1 MAGNHPPTNNGQSS
15 EQIDRLLERMD
26 IITRN
31 MTDSRSTSVNS
42 PPTGDKLTFT
52 LSQIASGFFAIIAV
66 GGAVLGAWNN
76 INGQVMSQKVSTD
89 LILEQIKKDITE
101 LKESN
106 KLNQAKTD
114 TEATHT
120 QESITNLSHRVD
132 ELDNSVS
139 QMYNRTRMKDK

>member
-1 MAGNHPPTNNGQSS
+1 
-15 EQIDRLLERMD
+15 
-26 IITRN
+26 
-31 MTDSRSTSVNS
+31 MTDSRNIPTTSQA
-42 PPTGDKLTFT
+42 TGDKLTFT
-52 LSQIASGFFAIIAV
+52 LSQIASGFFAILAV

-89 LILEQIKKDITE
+89 LIIEQLKKDITE

-114 TEATHT
+114 TEASHVR
-120 QESITNLSHRVD
+120 ESMGGLLHRIE

-139 QMYNRTRMKDK
+139 QIYTRSRAKDK